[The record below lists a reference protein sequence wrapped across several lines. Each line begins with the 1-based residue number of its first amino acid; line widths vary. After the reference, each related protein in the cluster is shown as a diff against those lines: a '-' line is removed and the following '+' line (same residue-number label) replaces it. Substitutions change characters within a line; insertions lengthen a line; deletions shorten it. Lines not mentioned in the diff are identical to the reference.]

1 MNTKPYQYGCLL
13 VSLVIF
19 GMAPIAADDRDLR
32 KIQDRF
38 MAPCCWQESVAV
50 HRSEIAAQM
59 REEIDRMVAEGKSED
74 QIVDAY
80 ASRYGDRILRE
91 PRGNKRI
98 WLTLIP
104 VVLILIAGAWLV
116 WFIRRQRQS
125 PASGSPMVDLPALP
139 DIDMD

>member
-1 MNTKPYQYGCLL
+1 MNTQLCRYRLLL
-13 VSLVIF
+13 VSF
-19 GMAPIAADDRDLR
+19 GMLWMTPVVAGEPVSR

-50 HRSEIAAQM
+50 HRSEIAGQM

-74 QIVDAY
+74 QIVDVYVA
-80 ASRYGDRILRE
+80 RYGERILRE

-104 VVLILIAGAWLV
+104 VVLILVAGAWLV
-116 WFIRRQRQS
+116 WFIRRQRQV
-125 PASGSPMVDLPALP
+125 PASGSPVAELPAVP
-139 DIDMD
+139 DIDLD

>member
-1 MNTKPYQYGCLL
+1 MNILTYRYGRLL
-13 VSLVIF
+13 VSLAILWLTPVVA
-19 GMAPIAADDRDLR
+19 GEPVSR

-50 HRSEIAAQM
+50 HRSEIAGQM

-74 QIVDAY
+74 QIVDVYVA
-80 ASRYGDRILRE
+80 RYGERILRE

-104 VVLILIAGAWLV
+104 VVLILAAGAWLV
-116 WFIRRQRQS
+116 WFIRRQRQV
-125 PASGSPMVDLPALP
+125 PASGSPVADLPAVP
-139 DIDMD
+139 DIDLD